1 MTNSNLKEKVYDFLG
16 TGPTKKVS
24 NARSKKDMSIC
35 NLRCNIANCSFV
47 YLYYTFTP
55 VSKFSP

>member
-24 NARSKKDMSIC
+24 NARSKKDIECLLDRAS
-35 NLRCNIANCSFV
+35 L
-47 YLYYTFTP
+47 
-55 VSKFSP
+55 